1 MLLNWKNQHCG
12 NEYITQSNF
21 QSQCNPYRI
30 ANGIFHI
37 TRTKNFRISV
47 DTQKDP
53 NRKSNLE
60 KEEYS

>member
-1 MLLNWKNQHCG
+1 MFMDWKNQHCG

-47 DTQKDP
+47 DTQKTEG
-53 NRKSNLE
+53 NLAAIRSAN
-60 KEEYS
+60 KK